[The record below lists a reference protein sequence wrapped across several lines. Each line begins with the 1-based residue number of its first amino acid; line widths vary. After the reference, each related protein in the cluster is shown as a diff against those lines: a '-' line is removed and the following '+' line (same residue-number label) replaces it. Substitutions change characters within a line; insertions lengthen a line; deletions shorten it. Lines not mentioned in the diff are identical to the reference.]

1 MARNSPPP
9 GLDFNPQAFEDEADE
24 MNNSAVEHLPE
35 PPRLGGGGGTSD
47 IHGAYAQTVAGRATS
62 PKLYAQASYHPDC
75 TQFRVW
81 KIENG
86 IPVGLGVIGADSTE
100 EDLCVQ
106 YRTAMPRPGDGRGM
120 FKIRPLTVDGRE
132 LGQEVT
138 VIISEHH
145 EALRRLREGD
155 MQHTAQA
162 GMMFG
167 AGGLSAPVVDL
178 LRASLDQTTRALD
191 SERTRVLALQEQMA
205 KERVDLAGN
214 AAAGVQAM
222 AERMMQ
228 SEGRRADD
236 TLRSEQTR
244 NQQMNDSMASFFQSQ
259 LELLR
264 ADRERQ
270 SGEMEVARARDND
283 RAKADIDT
291 ERQRRD
297 REMQEWERR
306 AVQTQQDFDR
316 RLTRELEEHS
326 RRERREAGEA
336 AEREKERD
344 RQQERKLREMELQ
357 AQRDREHAERMMQL
371 QTAQLHAAGGGNL
384 KDTLAN
390 GLAFLKTMGVEPGD
404 LIQRFLAPPAD
415 TGGDRLIEAAT
426 AIAGTVGE
434 VVKAKISA
442 DARTR
447 QSAQIAAM
455 PQYQMPAGFLEDAG
469 EDVGEDEAL
478 ANAAAGLAPPG
489 LGFDA
494 RAARA
499 PAEATNPAASS
510 LPLATQRAARGALR
524 GLVNT
529 LKGLPDTEWV
539 GPIAIALTSEPA
551 VYHYIQ
557 AVSVRAVVKEAGGD
571 DAFATRVINTLRNS
585 NIVPSDLN
593 FG

>member
-9 GLDFNPQAFEDEADE
+9 GLDFNPQAFEEEADE

-47 IHGAYAQTVAGRATS
+47 IHGAYAQTVAGRTTS

-155 MQHTAQA
+155 MQHTAHPGTMG
-162 GMMFG
+162 GM
-167 AGGLSAPVVDL
+167 GGLSGPVVDL
-178 LRASLDQTTRALD
+178 LRATLDQTTKALD
-191 SERTRVLALQEQMA
+191 SERTRVLSLQEQMA

-270 SGEMEVARARDND
+270 REEGEAVRSRDND
-283 RAKADIDT
+283 RAKAEIDT
-291 ERQRRD
+291 ERLRRE

-306 AVQTQQDFDR
+306 AMLAQQDFDR
-316 RLTRELEEHS
+316 RLTREQEEHS

-344 RQQERKLREMELQ
+344 RQQTMKLREMELQ

-384 KDTLAN
+384 KDTLAS
-390 GLAFLKTMGVEPGD
+390 GLSFLKTMGIEPGD

-434 VVKAKISA
+434 VVKAKITA
-442 DARTR
+442 DARVK
-447 QSAQIAAM
+447 QAM
-455 PQYQMPAGFLEDAG
+455 QLATMPHAPMGLLADAG
-469 EDVGEDEAL
+469 EENETGEEEA
-478 ANAAAGLAPPG
+478 PTPRG
-489 LGFDA
+489 LGFES
-494 RAARA
+494 AAAPTA
-499 PAEATNPAASS
+499 PAEEANPAAST
-510 LPLATQRAARGALR
+510 LPLPMQRAARGALR

-529 LKGLPDTEWV
+529 LKGVANVDEWI
-539 GPIAIALTSEPA
+539 GPITIALTSEPA

-557 AVSVRAVVKEAGGD
+557 AVSVRVAVKEAGGD
-571 DAFATRVINTLRNS
+571 DAFATRVIDTLRTS
-585 NIVPSDLN
+585 SIVPPDLN